1 MIKAEAIRSLEREK
15 GMCMVAIDHLE
26 GLCKEFEEKYHWTT
40 DEFLQRFDSGLAG
53 DDEVFFKWYA
63 VAQGLADW
71 KSTKRALE
79 EVLVG

>member
-1 MIKAEAIRSLEREK
+1 MIKAEVMRSLEREK
-15 GMCMVAIDHLE
+15 KMCVFAIDHLE
-26 GLCKEFEEKYHWTT
+26 SLCKEFEEQYHWTT
-40 DEFLQRFDSGLAG
+40 DEFLQRFDNGLAG